1 MSYHVLVSAEGPV
14 HTLCKLSS
22 TSYRTACSYTSRVV
36 RERLCWKRSHQPLF
50 LQEDQ
55 ECARSALLCF
65 CGRPW
70 AQLQRAPQSKP
81 RRLVIAVQLRHLDTK
96 GCLANIVRKHQ
107 KLYSL
112 LKTQGGV
119 GKALKLSNFFFLIYQ
134 NSLHL
139 KWEGELLSVEGFH
152 LSPLELHEKGGGVT
166 GRAVGE
172 ENPEQHR

>member
-1 MSYHVLVSAEGPV
+1 MLGGCCFRTPKGHMDAGAKINLRSVTQGRRGLMSYQVLVSAEGPV

-81 RRLVIAVQLRHLDTK
+81 RGLVIAVQLRRLDTK
-96 GCLANIVRKHQ
+96 GLPCSYCKETSETVFPSEDTRR
-107 KLYSL
+107 S
-112 LKTQGGV
+112 
-119 GKALKLSNFFFLIYQ
+119 GKGSQIK
-134 NSLHL
+134 
-139 KWEGELLSVEGFH
+139 
-152 LSPLELHEKGGGVT
+152 
-166 GRAVGE
+166 
-172 ENPEQHR
+172 